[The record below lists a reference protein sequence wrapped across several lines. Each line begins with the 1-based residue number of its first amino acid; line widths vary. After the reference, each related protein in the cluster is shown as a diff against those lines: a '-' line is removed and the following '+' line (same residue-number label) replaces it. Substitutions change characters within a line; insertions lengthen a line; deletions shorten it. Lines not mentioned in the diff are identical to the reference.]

1 MPEQRGTFA
10 GRRVIV
16 TGGLSG
22 IGAATAASL
31 EDRGAAVAVLDLGPE
46 ADVEVD
52 VRDAGAVEAAVAAA
66 AGRLGGPADV
76 LVASAGIYRIA
87 PFLDLEPAEWD
98 DVLGTNPRGVYL
110 TGRAFARALVAAGRP
125 GSIVNLASTAAL
137 VGDADEPGAHY
148 NASKAGVVALTRQ
161 MAIELAPHGIRVN
174 CVCPGVIDTPMLRL
188 MDDPAAG
195 ERYLRESVPLRRLGG
210 AAEVAA
216 AIAFL
221 ASDEAGYITGAALPI
236 DGGSTLL

>member
-98 DVLGTNPRGVYL
+98 DVLGTNLRGVYL

>member
-1 MPEQRGTFA
+1 VA
-10 GRRVIV
+10 V
-16 TGGLSG
+16 L
-22 IGAATAASL
+22 
-31 EDRGAAVAVLDLGPE
+31 DRGAA
-46 ADVEVD
+46 ADVVVD

-66 AGRLGGPADV
+66 SERLGGPPEL

-87 PFLDLEPAEWD
+87 PFLDLDPGEWD
-98 DVLGTNPRGVYL
+98 DVMGTNLRGVYL
-110 TGRAFARALVAAGRP
+110 TGRAFARALVSTGRP
-125 GSIVNLASTAAL
+125 GAIVNLASTAAL

-188 MDDPAAG
+188 MDDPATG
-195 ERYLRESVPLRRLGG
+195 ERYLRGSVPLRRLGTAG
-210 AAEVAA
+210 EVAA
-216 AIAFL
+216 TIAFL
-221 ASDEAGYITGAALPI
+221 ASDAAAYITGAAVPV

>member
-1 MPEQRGTFA
+1 VPEQTETFT
-10 GRRVIV
+10 GRRAIV

-22 IGAATAASL
+22 IGAATAALLAS
-31 EDRGAAVAVLDLGPE
+31 RGAAVAVLDRGNG
-46 ADVEVD
+46 ADVTVD
-52 VRDAGAVEAAVAAA
+52 VRDAEAVDAAVAAA
-66 AGRLGGPADV
+66 AERLGGPADV

-87 PFLDLEPAEWD
+87 PFLDLEPAAWD
-98 DVLGTNPRGVYL
+98 DVLGTNLRGVYL
-110 TGRAFARALVAAGRP
+110 TGRTFARALVGAGRP
-125 GSIVNLASTAAL
+125 GTIVNLASTAAL

-148 NASKAGVVALTRQ
+148 NASKAGVVSLTRQ

-195 ERYLRESVPLRRLGG
+195 ERYLRESVPLRRLGS
-210 AAEVAA
+210 ANEVAA

-221 ASDEAGYITGAALPI
+221 ASDAAAYITGAAVPI

>member
-52 VRDAGAVEAAVAAA
+52 VRNAGAVEAAVAAA

-98 DVLGTNPRGVYL
+98 DVLGTNLRGVYL

>member
-98 DVLGTNPRGVYL
+98 DVLGTNLRGVYL

-216 AIAFL
+216 IAFL